1 MANVSSNERGR
12 EVLLQKDYIMD
23 KIYPFMFH
31 KNKFRRVGV
40 LKTLRNMS
48 FEYEK
53 KDVEQFLANK
63 ENDIIDKINR
73 YLLSVLKNAKF
84 NQSAYD

>member
-12 EVLLQKDYIMD
+12 QVLLEKDYIMD
-23 KIYPFMFH
+23 KVFPFMFH
-31 KNKFRRVGV
+31 KNRYRRVGV

-53 KDVEQFLANK
+53 KAVE
-63 ENDIIDKINR
+63 
-73 YLLSVLKNAKF
+73 
-84 NQSAYD
+84 